1 MDLGIKG
8 KKALVTG
15 ASAGLGYATAEALA
29 AEGVIVTINS
39 RNQERL
45 DAAASRIEETTG
57 FRPPTVS
64 GDLATEEGIQAVGR
78 LVQKDDPAGSFDI
91 LVSNTGGPPPG
102 QFLDHPAEAWHQ
114 AGRLVLEA
122 AVRLTSLVLR
132 GMVQRRWGRLIYIT
146 SLGVLQPI
154 DDLILSNTYRAGVT
168 GFCKT
173 IANNYGKEGVTANC
187 VCPGYT
193 ATERLRSLAEKRA
206 EITGRRPE
214 EILDGFAQTTPVKRV
229 GKPEE
234 LAALIAFLASE
245 KAAFI
250 NGSSLA
256 VDGGAHRS
264 LI

>member
-1 MDLGIKG
+1 MDLGISG
-8 KKALVTG
+8 RKALIAG
-15 ASAGLGYATAEALA
+15 ASSGLGYAAALALA
-29 AEGVIVTINS
+29 AEGVHVTINS
-39 RNQERL
+39 RSQERL
-45 DAAASRIEETTG
+45 DDAARRIEEATG
-57 FRPPTVS
+57 FRPATAA
-64 GDLATEEGIQAVGR
+64 GDLATEEGIQVIARAVR
-78 LVQKDDPAGSFDI
+78 KDNPAGSFDI

-102 QFLDHPAEAWHQ
+102 QFLDHGEEAWHQ
-114 AGRLVLEA
+114 AGRLVLES

-146 SLGVLQPI
+146 SVGVLQPI

-173 IANNYGKEGVTANC
+173 IANNYAKEGITANC

-193 ATERLRSLAEKRA
+193 ATERLRNLAQKRA
-206 EITGRRPE
+206 EVTDKRPE
-214 EILDGFAQTTPVKRV
+214 EIMDGFAQSVPAKRI

-234 LAALIAFLASE
+234 LASLIAFLASE

-256 VDGGAHRS
+256 VDGGAHRA